1 MKKRKEFAL
10 SRKQQDALAK
20 KEFPNKEPMEDVP
33 LNDDQ
38 KDNMVKSKKDEST
51 LQEDKAPA
59 QKNPEK
65 DFPLKDY
72 YSKIFEKYD
81 LVNRVFTF
89 GQDVKWRKKAVE
101 ECLQNNPAAFLD
113 ICTGTGDL
121 VIDIARSAGREI
133 ELHGYDF
140 SAEMLQQA
148 KAKAGGSGSGKA
160 AGKAAGKTAGKTAG
174 KAASKAVANPAGKG
188 TGKAAAITFTEG
200 DVASMPYADNT
211 FDTAGITFGIR
222 NLVYA
227 NSNADLHLSEIRRV
241 LRPYGRLVILES
253 SKPDNRIW
261 RFFNNLYLQLILP
274 WIGGIISGNFKAYR
288 YLAKSSKNYYSKKEM
303 SAILEKAGFLTV
315 RSKSLFLGSVMLLV
329 AEKQVT
335 S

>member
-1 MKKRKEFAL
+1 M
-10 SRKQQDALAK
+10 
-20 KEFPNKEPMEDVP
+20 
-33 LNDDQ
+33 
-38 KDNMVKSKKDEST
+38 KSK
-51 LQEDKAPA
+51 
-59 QKNPEK
+59 K

-89 GQDVKWRKKAVE
+89 GQDVKWRRKAVE
-101 ECLQNNPAAFLD
+101 ECLQNNPSEFLD

-140 SAEMLQQA
+140 SAEMLQ
-148 KAKAGGSGSGKA
+148 KAKEKAAGNNAGGAAKPGTGEAAEAGTGEAAAEADGTKEAAAEAAGTKEAAGKA
-160 AGKAAGKTAGKTAG
+160 AGKAAS
-174 KAASKAVANPAGKG
+174 KAAANPAGKG

-222 NLVYA
+222 NLVYE
-227 NSNADLHLSEIRRV
+227 NTNADRHLAEIRRV
-241 LRPYGRLVILES
+241 LRDYGRLVILES

-261 RFFNNLYLQLILP
+261 RFFNNMYLQLILP
-274 WIGGIISGNFKAYR
+274 WLGGFISGNFKAYR
-288 YLAKSSKNYYSKKEM
+288 YLARSSKNYYSKKEM

-315 RSKSLFLGSVMLLV
+315 RSKSLFLGSVMLIV

>member
-1 MKKRKEFAL
+1 MMTKKKFPKKE
-10 SRKQQDALAK
+10 QDAAIK
-20 KEFPNKEPMEDVP
+20 ANK
-33 LNDDQ
+33 
-38 KDNMVKSKKDEST
+38 KDNSVKEKYTELT
-51 LQEDKAPA
+51 PQEDKAPPS
-59 QKNPEK
+59 KKPKK
-65 DFPLKDY
+65 DFPLKEY

-89 GQDVKWRKKAVE
+89 GQDVKWRRRAVE
-101 ECLQNNPAAFLD
+101 ECLQNNPSTFLD

-121 VIDIARSAGREI
+121 VIDIARSAGKEI

-140 SAEMLQQA
+140 SAEMLQ
-148 KAKAGGSGSGKA
+148 KAREKA
-160 AGKAAGKTAGKTAG
+160 AG
-174 KAASKAVANPAGKG
+174 NPLP
-188 TGKAAAITFTEG
+188 IEFTEG
-200 DVASMPYADNT
+200 DVAHMPYADGT

-222 NLVYA
+222 NLVYE
-227 NSNADLHLSEIRRV
+227 NTNADRHLAEIRRV

-253 SKPDNRIW
+253 SKPDNMIW
-261 RFFNNLYLQLILP
+261 RFFNNMYLQLILP
-274 WIGGIISGNFKAYR
+274 WLGGIISGNFKAYR

-329 AEKQVT
+329 AEKQAT